1 MLYRPVEQ
9 FSDEWRQHVHIV
21 LQKISWKWVCGTL
34 LLRKFADGSDDVII
48 GEDVESGIAKE
59 HFYTFMV
66 TISQFFHRLLGVDFP
81 QRSTIR
87 HEK

>member
-66 TISQFFHRLLGVDFP
+66 TISQFFSQTPWCGF
-81 QRSTIR
+81 STAQ
-87 HEK
+87 HHKT